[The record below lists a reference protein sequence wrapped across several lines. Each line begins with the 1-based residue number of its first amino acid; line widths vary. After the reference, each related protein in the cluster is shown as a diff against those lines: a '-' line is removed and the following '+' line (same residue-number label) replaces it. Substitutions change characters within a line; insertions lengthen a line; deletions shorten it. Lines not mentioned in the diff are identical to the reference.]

1 MTLDAERT
9 RSNSSIA
16 VDMLRDLIFSGELA
30 AGTDHLESEL
40 AEVLGMSRTPVREA
54 VVLLEAQGL
63 LEVRPRKGVRIKRVS
78 PEDMAEIYDILTE
91 LESLAAETAAK
102 AGYTEQELSGMKQA
116 LDAMDEAIA
125 LHNREAWAIADDNFH
140 QELVS
145 LGKNVR
151 LQAIATMMSD
161 QVRRARLV
169 TLYIRPEPTKSNS
182 DHRAVYDAI
191 LQGDAAAARA
201 VHHEHRAHAKQVILE
216 LLRRHRLSS
225 I

>member
-78 PEDMAEIYDILTE
+78 PDDMAEIYDILTE
-91 LESLAAETAAK
+91 LESLAAEAAAK
-102 AGYTEQELSGMKQA
+102 AGYTEGDLAGLKRS
-116 LDAMDEAIA
+116 LDEMDRAIVVQ
-125 LHNREAWAIADDNFH
+125 NREAWAAADEAFH
-140 QELVS
+140 LELVR
-145 LGKNVR
+145 LGKNIR
-151 LQAIATMMSD
+151 LQAIVTMMTD

-169 TLYIRPEPTKSNS
+169 TLYIRPEPTRSNL
-182 DHRAVYDAI
+182 DHREVYDAI
-191 LQGDAAAARA
+191 LRGDAAAARA
-201 VHHEHRAHAKQVILE
+201 LHHAHRTFAKNMILE
-216 LLRRHRLSS
+216 LLIRHRLTS

>member
-1 MTLDAERT
+1 MTLDAERA

-16 VDMLRDLIFSGELA
+16 VDKLRALIFSGELA

-63 LEVRPRKGVRIKRVS
+63 LEVRPRKGVRIRRVS
-78 PEDMAEIYDILTE
+78 PDDMAEIYEILTE

-102 AGYTEQELSGMKQA
+102 AGYTERELAGLKQSIE
-116 LDAMDEAIA
+116 AMDEAIA
-125 LHNREAWAIADDNFH
+125 LQDREAWAIADDNFH

-145 LGKNVR
+145 LGRNVR

-169 TLYIRPEPTKSNS
+169 TLYIRPEPTRSNF
-182 DHRAVYDAI
+182 DHREVYDAI
-191 LQGDAAAARA
+191 LRGDPATARA
-201 VHHEHRAHAKQVILE
+201 VHHEHRANAKQVILE
-216 LLRRHRLSS
+216 LLNRHRLTS